1 MGDCVVDLEISLRD
15 RIRHSEHINSIFF
28 SSQEFVVWRNLLMG
42 DCVVDL
48 EISLRDRI
56 RHFEGGTTEKS
67 HAD

>member
-1 MGDCVVDLEISLRD
+1 
-15 RIRHSEHINSIFF
+15 
-28 SSQEFVVWRNLLMG
+28 MG